1 MELKEL
7 KELKDRLGE
16 IMLNGADEGAIISLC
31 KEFAT
36 SNLKMVRNKIYI
48 NDNIETYAT
57 GVIDEQINKIK

>member
-7 KELKDRLGE
+7 KDSLAE

-31 KEFAT
+31 KEFAI
-36 SNLKMVRNKIYI
+36 SNLEMVRNKIYI

-57 GVIDEQINKIK
+57 EVIDEQINNL